1 MNWLKKFMLGRYGSD
16 QLSIALLFLSLLL
29 SIVFFFF
36 PVKTLSYLVYV
47 PFVIFIFRVLSKNF
61 VRRRKENTQFLKV
74 WKPVETW
81 IKKKQY
87 QIKNSKTHKYYS
99 CPSCKQPVRV
109 PKGKGKIL
117 ITCPKCKLE
126 FIKKT

>member
-1 MNWLKKFMLGRYGSD
+1 MNWFRKFMQGRYGAD

-36 PVKTLSYLVYV
+36 PGTVLSYIVYIPLLV
-47 PFVIFIFRVLSKNF
+47 FVFRVLSKNI
-61 VRRRKENTQFLKV
+61 VQRRNENNKFLKI
-74 WKPVETW
+74 WTPVETW
-81 IKKKQY
+81 VQKKQHR
-87 QIKNSKTHKYYS
+87 INDSKTHRYYS
-99 CPSCKQPVRV
+99 CPSCKQTVRV
-109 PKGKGKIL
+109 PKGKGKIC